1 MSGNTEINVSN
12 LPTMNYKRS
21 KYKYYKNYK
30 TTFNTGDLICSY
42 TNELVQP
49 GDTFKI
55 DISLVCRMMTPYQPI
70 MDNCYIE
77 TWGFKVEWLDAWK
90 NCKAFWGENPNG
102 AWTTNQVEY
111 TTPQIKV
118 PAGTTIARHTLLDY
132 LGWPRHELTYDL
144 ITAGGLSVTSYCF
157 IYNEWFRNQNY
168 IAPITLN
175 TDGTTITYDA
185 NDITKG
191 GQVLKVMKPH
201 TRFTAGL
208 PEPQKSPDGAISI
221 PLGTSAPV
229 KTSNLPTLEGV
240 NQPLKWALTNG
251 TLFPQ
256 QNAVYTIGAENNT
269 GMQQYRLNATYNT
282 HSSVEISENNVYPAN
297 LYADLSSATAATISA
312 LRLATAVQQIY
323 EAMGMYGSRYREI
336 IKSLWGTD
344 TSDTAQHIPE
354 FLGSR
359 KTLINM
365 EQVVANTEGTNQ
377 DLGSTGAMS
386 LTNDAFHLFTKSFQE
401 HCVIMILH
409 AVRTDAHYAQGLPR
423 QFYKS
428 LKFDYY
434 WNKLAGLSFQPVYTG
449 EIYAVGGDAD
459 KIAFSFLPAWSE
471 YRNEQD
477 QLTSM
482 FNPDDSLFL
491 QQWTYV
497 NKYQSAP
504 SMGQSFIEEN
514 TENVDRTLY
523 ATSQITD
530 NFMLDITFIIT
541 KVTEVPFYGTP
552 GMTRF

>member
-1 MSGNTEINVSN
+1 MKMTGNTEINISN
-12 LPTMNYKRS
+12 LPAMNYKRS
-21 KYKYYKNYK
+21 KFKYYKNYK

-55 DISLVCRMMTPYQPI
+55 DVSLVCRMMTPYQPV
-70 MDNCYIE
+70 MDNSYLE
-77 TWGFKVEWLDAWK
+77 TWAFKVEWLDVWE

-102 AWTTNQVEY
+102 AWTANQVEY
-111 TTPQIKV
+111 SVPQIKV
-118 PAGTTIARHTLLDY
+118 TAGTTVARHTLLDY
-132 LGWPRHELTYDL
+132 LGWPRHAMTNDL
-144 ITAGGLSVTSYCF
+144 ITAGGLSVTGYCF

-175 TDGTTITYDA
+175 TAGTTITYNA

-201 TRFTAGL
+201 TRFTSGL
-208 PEPQKSPDGAISI
+208 PEPQKSPDGAIHI
-221 PLGTSAPV
+221 PLGTTAPV
-229 KTSNLPTLEGV
+229 YGNGKTLG
-240 NQPLKWALTNG
+240 LTNG
-251 TLFPQ
+251 TTNGGLINTSDNIVRVSQPNY
-256 QNAVYTIGAENNT
+256 NANVSTSSGTATPYVLGKIGVVTSGES
-269 GMQQYRLNATYNT
+269 G
-282 HSSVEISENNVYPAN
+282 I
-297 LYADLSSATAATISA
+297 YADLSSATAATISA

-386 LTNDAFHLFTKSFQE
+386 LTNDTFHLFTKSFQE
-401 HCVIMILH
+401 HCVIMVLH

-434 WNKLAGLSFQPVYTG
+434 WNKLAGLSFQPIYTG
-449 EIYAVGGDAD
+449 EIYAVGGNAD
-459 KIAFSFLPAWSE
+459 KVAFSYLPAWSE

-514 TENVDRTLY
+514 TENIDRTLY

-552 GMTRF
+552 GLTRF

>member
-1 MSGNTEINVSN
+1 MSGNTEINISN
-12 LPTMNYKRS
+12 LPAMDYKRS
-21 KYKYYKNYK
+21 KFKYYKNYK

-55 DISLVCRMMTPYQPI
+55 DVSLVCRMMTPFQPV
-70 MDNCYIE
+70 MDNAYLE
-77 TWGFKVEWLDAWK
+77 TWAFKVEWLDAWE
-90 NCKAFWGENPNG
+90 NCKEFWGENPYG
-102 AWTTNQVEY
+102 AWTTNQVER

-118 PAGTTIARHTLLDY
+118 TAGTTVARHTLLDY
-132 LGWPRHELTYDL
+132 LGWPRHAMTYDL

-175 TDGTTITYDA
+175 TAGTTITYDA

-208 PEPQKSPDGAISI
+208 PEPQKSPDGAITI
-221 PLGTSAPV
+221 PLGTTAPV
-229 KTSNLPTLEGV
+229 YGNGKTLG
-240 NQPLKWALTNG
+240 LTNG
-251 TLFPQ
+251 SQTMGMTIRGGSNWTQSVDGFASLYN
-256 QNAVYTIGAENNT
+256 QNIGTGSSGNTIST
-269 GMQQYRLNATYNT
+269 GGLGVVTSGESGM
-282 HSSVEISENNVYPAN
+282 I
-297 LYADLSSATAATISA
+297 ADLSSATAATISA
-312 LRLATAVQQIY
+312 LRLASAVQQIY

-365 EQVVANTEGTNQ
+365 EQVIANTEGTNQ

-428 LKFDYY
+428 QKFDYY

-459 KIAFSFLPAWSE
+459 KVALSFLPAWSE

-541 KVTEVPFYGTP
+541 KITEVPFYGTP
-552 GMTRF
+552 GLTRF

>member
-1 MSGNTEINVSN
+1 MSGNTEINIST
-12 LPTMNYKRS
+12 LPAMNYKRS
-21 KYKYYKNYK
+21 KFKYYKNYK

-42 TNELVQP
+42 ANELVQP
-49 GDTFKI
+49 GDTFKM
-55 DISLVCRMMTPYQPI
+55 DVSLVCRMMTPYQPV

-77 TWGFKVEWLDAWK
+77 TWAFKVQWLDAWK
-90 NCKAFWGENPNG
+90 DCKAFWGENPNG

-118 PAGTTIARHTLLDY
+118 PAGTTIARHTLLDF
-132 LGWPRHELTYDL
+132 LGWPRHKLTYDL

-208 PEPQKSPDGAISI
+208 PEPQKSPDGAITI
-221 PLGTSAPV
+221 PLGTAAPV
-229 KTSNLPTLEGV
+229 KTTNKTLVSG
-240 NQPLKWALTNG
+240 
-251 TLFPQ
+251 Q
-256 QNAVYTIGAENNT
+256 QEPMRWRTH
-269 GMQQYRLNATYNT
+269 NATDFSAYNT
-282 HSSVEISENNVYPAN
+282 TYTVGAHTFTSTLSRAAASYGSNNGGTTYQGGLYPEN

-312 LRLATAVQQIY
+312 LRLASAVQQIY

-365 EQVVANTEGTNQ
+365 EQVIANTEGTNQ

-401 HCVIMILH
+401 HCVIMVLH

-423 QFYKS
+423 QFYKG

-459 KIAFSFLPAWSE
+459 KVAFAYLPAWSE

-523 ATSQITD
+523 ATSQIAD
-530 NFMLDITFIIT
+530 NFMLDITFVIT
-541 KVTEVPFYGTP
+541 KITEVPFYGTP
-552 GMTRF
+552 GLSRF

>member
-1 MSGNTEINVSN
+1 MSGNTEINISN
-12 LPTMNYKRS
+12 LPAMNYKRS

-55 DISLVCRMMTPYQPI
+55 DISLVCRMMTPYQPV

-77 TWGFKVEWLDAWK
+77 TWGFKVEWLDAWV
-90 NCKAFWGENPNG
+90 NCKAFWGENPYG

-111 TTPQIKV
+111 SVPQVKV

-208 PEPQKSPDGAISI
+208 PEPQKSPDGAITI

-229 KTSNLPTLEGV
+229 YGNGKSLGLTDGQNTKGLING
-240 NQPLKWALTNG
+240 TNG
-251 TLFPQ
+251 V
-256 QNAVYTIGAENNT
+256 VYNNT
-269 GMQQYRLNATYNT
+269 GSYNVNVGTVSTQALAGTNNASLGIVT
-282 HSSVEISENNVYPAN
+282 SGESGI
-297 LYADLSSATAATISA
+297 YADLSSATAATISA
-312 LRLATAVQQIY
+312 LRLASAVQQIY

-459 KIAFSFLPAWSE
+459 KVAFSYLPAWSE

-523 ATSQITD
+523 AASKITD

-552 GMTRF
+552 GLTRF

>member
-1 MSGNTEINVSN
+1 MSGNTEINISN
-12 LPTMNYKRS
+12 LPAMDYKRS
-21 KYKYYKNYK
+21 KFKYYKNYK

-55 DISLVCRMMTPYQPI
+55 DVSLVCRMMTPFQPV
-70 MDNCYIE
+70 MDNAYLE
-77 TWGFKVEWLDAWK
+77 TWAFKVEWLDAWE
-90 NCKAFWGENPNG
+90 NCKEFWGENPYG
-102 AWTTNQVEY
+102 AWTTNQVER

-118 PAGTTIARHTLLDY
+118 TAGTTVARHTLLDY
-132 LGWPRHELTYDL
+132 LGWPRHAMTYDL

-175 TDGTTITYDA
+175 TAGTTITYDA

-208 PEPQKSPDGAISI
+208 PEPQKSPDGAITI

-229 KTSNLPTLEGV
+229 YGNGKSLGLTDGQNTKGLING
-240 NQPLKWALTNG
+240 TNG
-251 TLFPQ
+251 V
-256 QNAVYTIGAENNT
+256 VYNNT
-269 GMQQYRLNATYNT
+269 GSYNVNVGTVSTQALAGTSNASLGIVT
-282 HSSVEISENNVYPAN
+282 SGESGI
-297 LYADLSSATAATISA
+297 YADLSSATAATISA
-312 LRLATAVQQIY
+312 LRLASAVQQIY

-428 LKFDYY
+428 QKFDYY

-459 KIAFSFLPAWSE
+459 KVALSFLPAWSE

-541 KVTEVPFYGTP
+541 KITEVPFYGTP
-552 GMTRF
+552 GLTRF